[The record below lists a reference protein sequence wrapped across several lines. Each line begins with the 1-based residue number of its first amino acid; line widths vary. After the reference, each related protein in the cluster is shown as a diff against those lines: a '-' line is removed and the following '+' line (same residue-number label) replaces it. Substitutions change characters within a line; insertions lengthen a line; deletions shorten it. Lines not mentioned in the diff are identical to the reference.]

1 MKSARRE
8 AVHRA
13 EGMNPVPPHKKWR
26 AITLATLLLA
36 PGFWMLLAGLTAQRV
51 PGPGAPNVAATLSF
65 GLALIPFVYIVL
77 AFASEHPRPA
87 TGVLQAMGLTILV
100 GIPILVITVDA
111 VTAMVAGVGAG
122 AMAALRN
129 DSHDWRPRAIA
140 VAVSA
145 LLVMVLVRTVGA
157 VALLPAPV
165 FAITAL
171 GIADHIAERHQI
183 PSSQPDAVGAGK
195 APATFD

>member
-1 MKSARRE
+1 MESARGD
-8 AVHRA
+8 AVHHV
-13 EGMNPVPPHKKWR
+13 EGMNPLPPHKKWR

-36 PGFWMLLAGLTAQRV
+36 PGFWMLLAGLTAQRA

-77 AFASEHPRPA
+77 AVASEHPRPPTA
-87 TGVLQAMGLTILV
+87 VLKAMGLTILV
-100 GIPILVITVDA
+100 GLPALAITADA

-122 AMAALRN
+122 AIAALRD
-129 DSHDWRPRAIA
+129 DSHDWRTRAIA

-165 FAITAL
+165 FAITAV
-171 GIADHIAERHQI
+171 GIADHIVERRL
-183 PSSQPDAVGAGK
+183 
-195 APATFD
+195 APRRP